1 MTSKKDL
8 QERIEQIDVV
18 LEILQELRAALVSEL
33 ETLTES

>member
-8 QERIEQIDVV
+8 QERIDQIDAA

-33 ETLTES
+33 ETLTEA